1 MIATAMVRGTSVVDV
16 VADRAYVITKT
27 EVKCKMHMSG
37 NFMRYAQHDACY
49 QTRFLY
55 CLQPALESFS

>member
-37 NFMRYAQHDACY
+37 NFMRYSMMHAIKLA
-49 QTRFLY
+49 
-55 CLQPALESFS
+55 FSTASSQL